1 MASPNMNLIIPVP
14 TQTLGPLYAE
24 QIAACFNKLDS
35 HNHTFGEGSQIPLSA
50 LTVSQALPMNNY
62 PISNASYV
70 SLAEQITS
78 PTQTGSLYM
87 QGGELY
93 FRNGAGTFDI
103 KMTNGP
109 VVNVPGTAGFA
120 GLLPPASATYA
131 GSDFVF
137 QSGTNIAGN
146 LDAASIKIRNTN
158 PSSNAITIS
167 APNPLPADYSL
178 TLPSAGP
185 SVTSILQFDSSGNA
199 SFIAAGG
206 VGAPTGTV
214 SMFAGSA
221 APSGWLICD
230 GSTLDSVANPQYAA
244 LYAVILT
251 TYGGT
256 GADDFNLPDC
266 RGVFVRGVGSQTISG
281 ETYTGTLAAKQ
292 VDNLESH
299 NHGGT
304 TGSSTVPVTLVNFIN
319 PGSTTGV
326 ASNLQSVGSGTISG
340 SSHTHSISASGS
352 GTETYPA
359 NIALNYIIKL

>member
-1 MASPNMNLIIPVP
+1 MNLIIPVP

-158 PSSNAITIS
+158 PSSNAITIN
-167 APNPLPADYSL
+167 APNPLPADYSM
-178 TLPSAGP
+178 TLP
-185 SVTSILQFDSSGNA
+185 TSNPATNSFLMVDSSGTVTNNVAPDGTTIQIVGNQLGVVPVSPSAPNYVESA
-199 SFIAAGG
+199 SWSVTQTTAGVATLTSPWISLTTTKNLVMLGAVPATLSQCAFRASTAAAAGAVQNG
-206 VGAPTGTV
+206 IFFTWETDISTPQRLAATLDFEPKSTGTAAR
-214 SMFAGSA
+214 FPPSA
-221 APSGWLICD
+221 ANTILSITPGARQFRLTIGHVYSGA
-230 GSTLDSVANPQYAA
+230 G
-244 LYAVILT
+244 
-251 TYGGT
+251 
-256 GADDFNLPDC
+256 FK
-266 RGVFVRGVGSQTISG
+266 
-281 ETYTGTLAAKQ
+281 TLAA
-292 VDNLESH
+292 DE
-299 NHGGT
+299 
-304 TGSSTVPVTLVNFIN
+304 
-319 PGSTTGV
+319 
-326 ASNLQSVGSGTISG
+326 
-340 SSHTHSISASGS
+340 
-352 GTETYPA
+352 
-359 NIALNYIIKL
+359 IKIFAYELT